1 MGSIPKQHIQKSRYR
16 YKEKLTNLERVFWI
30 NKQINQNGCVSTA
43 EIIKRFEITN
53 RTVLRTIEH
62 MRDRLDL
69 PIRYCMDK
77 KAYHYTE
84 PVHYLPIV
92 ELTEGELIAVVLT
105 GELMKQYK
113 SSAIGEQLESAIGK
127 ILSNMTEN
135 ISVSLS
141 DLADIYSFE
150 PSTANE
156 IDLEVF
162 QKLSKAIKDKLIVQM
177 IYFTAETGTVKS
189 RQVEPLHL
197 RNHLGKWYLIAFDH
211 LRQAV
216 RDFYLG
222 RIQNLE
228 LTEEHFTS
236 KENFNLKAY
245 LNKGFS
251 MIRSEKEVEV
261 EVEMVFDQYQ
271 SRWIREQSPL
281 HVSEQ
286 REELADGRL
295 KIKVQVTALD
305 GIKRF
310 VMQYGSHVK
319 VIAPLE
325 LQEAIK
331 SELKLMQ
338 ELYN

>member
-1 MGSIPKQHIQKSRYR
+1 MGSIPKQHIQKNRCK

-43 EIIKRFEITN
+43 EVIKRFEITN

-69 PIRYCMDK
+69 PIKYCMEK

-84 PVHYLPIV
+84 PVHYLPII
-92 ELTEGELIAVVLT
+92 ELTEGELLAIVLT
-105 GELMKQYK
+105 GELIKQYRG
-113 SSAIGEQLESAIGK
+113 SAIGEQLQSAIGK
-127 ILSNMTEN
+127 ILSNTTEN
-135 ISVSLS
+135 ISVSLR

-150 PSTANE
+150 ASTTNE
-156 IDLEVF
+156 VDLVIF
-162 QKLSKAIKDKLIVQM
+162 QKLSKAIKDKLIAQM
-177 IYFTAETGTVKS
+177 TYFTAETATVKS

-211 LRQAV
+211 LRQEV

-222 RIQNLE
+222 RIRALE
-228 LTEEHFTS
+228 LTEEHFTI

-245 LNKGFS
+245 LDKGFF
-251 MIRSEKEVEV
+251 MIRSEKVV

-295 KIKVQVTALD
+295 KITVQVTALD

-319 VIAPLE
+319 IIAPLE

-331 SELKLMQ
+331 SEIKLMQ

>member
-1 MGSIPKQHIQKSRYR
+1 MGSIPKQHIQKNRCK

-43 EIIKRFEITN
+43 EVIKRFEITN

-69 PIRYCMDK
+69 PIKYCMEK

-84 PVHYLPIV
+84 PVHYLPII
-92 ELTEGELIAVVLT
+92 ELTEGELLAVVLT
-105 GELMKQYK
+105 GELIKQYRG
-113 SSAIGEQLESAIGK
+113 SAIGEQLQSAIGK
-127 ILSNMTEN
+127 ILSNTTEN
-135 ISVSLS
+135 ISVSLR

-150 PSTANE
+150 ASTTNE
-156 IDLEVF
+156 VDLVIF
-162 QKLSKAIKDKLIVQM
+162 QKLSKAIKDKLIAQM
-177 IYFTAETGTVKS
+177 TYFTAETATVKS

-211 LRQAV
+211 LRQEV

-222 RIQNLE
+222 RIRALE
-228 LTEEHFTS
+228 LTEEHFAI

-245 LNKGFS
+245 LDKGFF
-251 MIRSEKEVEV
+251 MIRSEKVV

-295 KIKVQVTALD
+295 KITVQVTALD

-319 VIAPLE
+319 IIAPLE

-331 SELKLMQ
+331 SEIKLMQ

>member
-1 MGSIPKQHIQKSRYR
+1 MGSIPKQHIQKSCYK

-43 EIIKRFEITN
+43 EVIKRFEITN

-69 PIRYCMDK
+69 PIKYCMEK

-84 PVHYLPIV
+84 PVHYLPII
-92 ELTEGELIAVVLT
+92 ELTEGELLAIVLT
-105 GELMKQYK
+105 GELIKQYRG
-113 SSAIGEQLESAIGK
+113 SAIGEQLQSAIGK
-127 ILSNMTEN
+127 ILSNTTEN
-135 ISVSLS
+135 ISVSLR

-150 PSTANE
+150 ASTTNE
-156 IDLEVF
+156 VDLVIF
-162 QKLSKAIKDKLIVQM
+162 QKLSKAIKDKLIAQM
-177 IYFTAETGTVKS
+177 TYFTAETATVKS

-211 LRQAV
+211 LRQEV

-222 RIQNLE
+222 RIRALE
-228 LTEEHFTS
+228 LTEEHFTI

-245 LNKGFS
+245 LDKGFF
-251 MIRSEKEVEV
+251 MIRSEKVV

-295 KIKVQVTALD
+295 KITVQVTALD

-319 VIAPLE
+319 IIAPLE

-331 SELKLMQ
+331 SEIKLMQ

>member
-1 MGSIPKQHIQKSRYR
+1 
-16 YKEKLTNLERVFWI
+16 
-30 NKQINQNGCVSTA
+30 
-43 EIIKRFEITN
+43 
-53 RTVLRTIEH
+53 

-69 PIRYCMDK
+69 PIKYCMEK

-92 ELTEGELIAVVLT
+92 ELTEGELLAVVLT
-105 GELMKQYK
+105 GELVKQYK
-113 SSAIGEQLESAIGK
+113 GSAIGEQLQSAIGK

-135 ISVSLS
+135 ISVSLR

-150 PSTANE
+150 TSTANE
-156 IDLEVF
+156 VDLVIF
-162 QKLSKAIKDKLIVQM
+162 QKLSKAIKDKLIAQM
-177 IYFTAETGTVKS
+177 TYFTAETATIKS

-211 LRQAV
+211 LRQDV

-222 RIQNLE
+222 RIRDLE
-228 LTEEHFTS
+228 LTEEHFEAR
-236 KENFNLKAY
+236 ENFDLKAY
-245 LNKGFS
+245 LDKGFS
-251 MIRSEKEVEV
+251 MIRSEKVV
-261 EVEMVFDQYQ
+261 EVEMIFDQYQ

-286 REELADGRL
+286 REELADGSL
-295 KIKVQVTALD
+295 KITVQVTALD

-319 VIAPLE
+319 IIAPLE

-331 SELKLMQ
+331 SEIKLMQ